1 MWESVQVDGNPMR
14 LYVSEPDGVGPV
26 PAVVVIQH
34 QGGVDDFVQEMTQR
48 IASAGYLGV
57 APELYHRDGSDCQ
70 DDGPTRRARLQDTN
84 IIQDVNA
91 TVAFLQNHHRVDG
104 DRVGIIGF
112 CMGGRVVYLMA
123 AVNPHFKAAV
133 SYYGGNI
140 MVPWGVGTAPFD
152 RTAQI
157 HCPLLGLFGEDD
169 PNPSPAD
176 MRKLDAE
183 LTRHGKVHEFYSYPG
198 AGHAF
203 MNSRGDRY
211 RPDAAQDSWPKA
223 MAFFAQHLT
232 GVPVAAR

>member
-1 MWESVQVDGNPMR
+1 
-14 LYVSEPDGVGPV
+14 
-26 PAVVVIQH
+26 
-34 QGGVDDFVQEMTQR
+34 
-48 IASAGYLGV
+48 
-57 APELYHRDGSDCQ
+57 
-70 DDGPTRRARLQDTN
+70 
-84 IIQDVNA
+84 
-91 TVAFLQNHHRVDG
+91 
-104 DRVGIIGF
+104 
-112 CMGGRVVYLMA
+112 
-123 AVNPHFKAAV
+123 
-133 SYYGGNI
+133 

-232 GVPVAAR
+232 GVSVAAR